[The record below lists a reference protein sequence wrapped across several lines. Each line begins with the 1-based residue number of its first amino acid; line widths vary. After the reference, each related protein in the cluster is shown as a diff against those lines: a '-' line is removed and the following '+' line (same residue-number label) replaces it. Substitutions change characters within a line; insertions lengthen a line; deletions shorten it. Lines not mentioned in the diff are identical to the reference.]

1 MTIVVSN
8 PQKPVTAKQLN
19 VAAALVAEKLNL
31 RLKSPQPMDLMEDA
45 PIRGYIRLIWALE
58 TPDGQPWGSL
68 SLRCEGGY
76 GAGRERGPGWFK
88 SWADV
93 SSEGG
98 YTVLGATLVSQWDY
112 PNDPRASAKHTRI
125 RFVEW
130 ANALEHNPIQLP
142 GKPEPKKPSQL
153 KRG

>member
-76 GAGRERGPGWFK
+76 GGYGQRGKKDSSWFK
-88 SWADV
+88 SWVDV

-98 YTVLGATLVSQWDY
+98 YTVLGATLVEQWDY

-130 ANALEHNPIQLP
+130 ANALKHNPIA
-142 GKPEPKKPSQL
+142 PEEKRAPRPK
-153 KRG
+153 

>member
-1 MTIVVSN
+1 MAITTDT
-8 PQKPVTAKQLN
+8 PPKPVTRKQLSA
-19 VAAALVAEKLNL
+19 AAALVAEKLNL
-31 RLKSPQPMDLMEDA
+31 QLKSPQPMNLMEDA
-45 PIRGYIRLIWALE
+45 PVTGYIRLVWVLE

-76 GAGRERGPGWFK
+76 GGYGQRGKKDSSWFK
-88 SWADV
+88 SWVDV

-98 YTVLGATLVSQWDY
+98 YTVLGATLVEQWDY

-130 ANALEHNPIQLP
+130 ANALKHNPMA
-142 GKPEPKKPSQL
+142 PEEKRAPRPK
-153 KRG
+153 